1 MTNLASRYL
10 SKLASATTI
19 PELNE
24 ITNLINRRHP
34 VGTICVVRLPNGS
47 YASHTITRGI
57 LGTGDMASM
66 PASWSWRFK
75 VDGVGLVGL
84 EDIIAFENESVFIE
98 EDHSKL
104 VADIAKPGADI
115 VDSLTPGM
123 AHLWHMATG
132 ASGEAGE
139 LLDAIKRGAVYG
151 MPLDVDNVIEELGDL
166 EFFVRGI
173 RDALGLTRESILAAN
188 IAKLSKRYPAGKYTN
203 EHANKRLDKAANEA
217 PAVG

>member
-10 SKLASATTI
+10 SRLASATTI

-34 VGTICVVRLPNGS
+34 VGTICVVRLPSGS
-47 YASHTITRGI
+47 YASHPITRGI
-57 LGTGDMASM
+57 LGTGDMTSL

-84 EDIIAFENESVFIE
+84 DDIIAFENESIFIE

-104 VADIAKPGADI
+104 VSDLAKPGADI
-115 VDSLTPGM
+115 VASMTPEM
-123 AHLWHMATG
+123 AHLWHMATLI
-132 ASGEAGE
+132 SGEAGE
-139 LLDAIKRGAVYG
+139 LLDAVKKAAIYG
-151 MPLDVDNVIEELGDL
+151 RTLDLGNVTEELGDI
-166 EFFVRGI
+166 EFGLRGL
-173 RDALGLTRESILAAN
+173 RDALGLTREEVLGGN
-188 IAKLSKRYPAGKYTN
+188 ISKLSKRYPSGKYTN
-203 EHANKRLDKAANEA
+203 EHAKQRLDKAANEA